1 MSSLSIKKPARERC
15 WNRSGTSPAPE
26 KKPGT
31 IKSQAAG
38 YLLHKPG
45 LAAFGVILVFAAWS
59 NQTSIVLL
67 MGLFLSAALLAKG
80 WSRLS
85 LMGVTCQRSLS
96 QTRVF
101 PGDTVNLILH
111 VSNRK
116 PLPLPWVQV
125 DDHLPPGLTAKAP
138 ASSLENGSIR
148 RRAALLWY
156 RSVRWTCPIEC
167 SKRGFYPFGPLETT
181 SGDIFGLYSRS
192 LAWNTRDHIIVFP
205 RIFPVRRMPIP
216 PVHPMGNSKTE
227 RRIFQDPTRTIGV
240 REYRPGDSLRN
251 IHWKASARTQ
261 GLQVKVFEPTALFKV
276 AFCLGVDTFSREGSL
291 TTDDFELGIDAAASI
306 ACEVMEHG
314 GPAGLFVNTR
324 LADTGQGVSIPPS
337 GDRKQ
342 LGNILEALAKTTPS
356 WSVAFGPFLEKER
369 RSLKAGTTLVL
380 VISKPPDDF
389 HQILLSLRE
398 AGHPLL
404 VLLIGEQEKTPLIAG
419 VSCLNVRSPM
429 DLAKNG

>member
-1 MSSLSIKKPARERC
+1 MPFHRDVPSSQPGNKPKVLA
-15 WNRSGTSPAPE
+15 
-26 KKPGT
+26 
-31 IKSQAAG
+31 SQAAG

-45 LAAFGVILVFAAWS
+45 LAAFGAILVFAAWS

-116 PLPLPWVQV
+116 PLPLPWIQV
-125 DDHLPPGLTAKAP
+125 DDHLPPGLAAKAA
-138 ASSLENGSIR
+138 ASGLENGSIR

-156 RSVRWTCPIEC
+156 RSVRWTCPVEC

-192 LAWNTRDHIIVFP
+192 VAWNTTDHIIVFP

-276 AFCLGVDTFSREGSL
+276 AFCLGVDTFPQEGSL
-291 TTDDFELGIDAAASI
+291 TTDDFELGIDTVASI
-306 ACEVMEHG
+306 AYEVMEHG

-324 LADTGQGVSIPPS
+324 LANTGQGVSIPPS

-356 WSVAFGPFLEKER
+356 WRVAFGPFLEKER

-389 HQILLSLRE
+389 HQTVLSLRE

-404 VLLIGEQEKTPLIAG
+404 VLLIGEQEKTPLMPG
-419 VSCLNVRSPM
+419 VSWLNVRSPM
-429 DLAKNG
+429 DLVRNG

>member
-1 MSSLSIKKPARERC
+1 MHFHRDVPSSQPENKPKVLA
-15 WNRSGTSPAPE
+15 
-26 KKPGT
+26 
-31 IKSQAAG
+31 SQAAG

-45 LAAFGVILVFAAWS
+45 LAAFGAILVLAAWS

-116 PLPLPWVQV
+116 PLPLPWIRV
-125 DDHLPPGLTAKAP
+125 DDHLPPGLTAKAA
-138 ASSLENGSIR
+138 ASGLENGSIR

-156 RSVRWTCPIEC
+156 RSVRWTCPIQC

-192 LAWNTRDHIIVFP
+192 LAWNTTDHIIVYP

-276 AFCLGVDTFSREGSL
+276 ALFLGVDTFSRENSL
-291 TTDDFELGIDAAASI
+291 NTDDFELGIDTVASI
-306 ACEVMEHG
+306 AYDVMDHG
-314 GPAGLFVNTR
+314 GPAGVFVNTR

-342 LGNILEALAKTTPS
+342 LGNILEALAKATPS
-356 WSVAFGPFLEKER
+356 WRVSFGPFLEKER

-389 HQILLSLRE
+389 RHTVLSLRE

-404 VLLIGEQEKTPLIAG
+404 VLLVGEQEKTPLMAG
-419 VSCLNVRSPM
+419 VSWLNVRSPM
-429 DLAKNG
+429 DLVRNGSGGGL